1 MMLVSQKQY
10 FEGGRSICRNPLL
23 QKMFMRLGRA
33 EKAGSGVDKI
43 VSGWTYLGLPV
54 PTVTEEIHPD
64 YVVLTLQL
72 SEKPDKKTGQE
83 NRTKKP
89 DKKELRME
97 QIINFCR
104 EPKPLSEI
112 MELIG
117 LKHRENFMNIYINP
131 LIDSGRLGMIDPNHP
146 KSRNQMYVIKE
157 N

>member
-1 MMLVSQKQY
+1 MVGVIWYRFVRYSGTDWSATLVPIGAMRWYRFIRYSGTDSPILSQ
-10 FEGGRSICRNPLL
+10 ENRTR
-23 QKMFMRLGRA
+23 
-33 EKAGSGVDKI
+33 
-43 VSGWTYLGLPV
+43 
-54 PTVTEEIHPD
+54 
-64 YVVLTLQL
+64 
-72 SEKPDKKTGQE
+72 KPDKKTGQE
-83 NRTKKP
+83 NRTKKT